1 MDIAAEKAKLI
12 TERDAIIT
20 EKNTAYR
27 RIEEIIAREEQINRV
42 LGYIYETTRTDG
54 HARDPYD
61 SEIREF
67 GFDTSGKKCF
77 WSFWDYDVWG
87 NEEDGFTVNDRNEVA
102 EILLP
107 VSPTCQDIV
116 DELKAI
122 GWVNSGDDI
131 RIGIDEGTSDDTR
144 INLILDENERPIGEL
159 LREDLES

>member
-1 MDIAAEKAKLI
+1 MNATELREKLNA
-12 TERDAIIT
+12 ERDAIT
-20 EKNTAYR
+20 EEKNIAYR
-27 RIEEIIAREEQINRV
+27 RIEEIIAREQQINRIT
-42 LGYIYETTRTDG
+42 GYIYETTRTDG

-67 GFDTSGKKCF
+67 GFDTTGKKCF

-116 DELKAI
+116 NELKAI

-144 INLILDENERPIGEL
+144 INLILDENEMPIGEL
-159 LREDLES
+159 IREEL